1 MVVLSNSYINI
12 IFYEIIFIMN
22 NMGRFVMIPYN
33 GIMMNVRATPK
44 IIGELTATK
53 KSLLYG
59 FYDSDIAR
67 NINDGNMLVIYGR
80 RWVEDKDGKL
90 NKFILPKPKPGALPK
105 IYGDIFL
112 FMFNSNNYMYED
124 FTKDMWDRISIKK

>member
-1 MVVLSNSYINI
+1 
-12 IFYEIIFIMN
+12 MN
-22 NMGRFVMIPYN
+22 NKIRFVMIPYN
-33 GIMMNVRATPK
+33 GIMMNVTATPK
-44 IIGELTATK
+44 ILGELTSNK

-59 FYDSDIAR
+59 FYDEDIAT
-67 NINDGNMLVIYGR
+67 NINYGNMLFVYGR
-80 RWVEDKDGKL
+80 RWVENKEDKL
-90 NKFILPKPKPGALPK
+90 NKFELPKPKPDTLPK